1 MKAYHVHA
9 SRSSEMIA
17 CFMRFLG
24 SELEHRRNFE
34 LVESLLT
41 VILRVWR

>member
-1 MKAYHVHA
+1 
-9 SRSSEMIA
+9 MIA
-17 CFMRFLG
+17 SFMRFLD

-41 VILRVWR
+41 VFLRVCAASELNYKSLG